1 MGMILPPRLQR
12 HSSNFAGLRAVSTR
26 DDFILE
32 ESAASPGFFDLAGIK
47 SPGLTSAPA
56 IGALAVQLL
65 RQKGVALEEKP
76 AFRLIGKSIRCS
88 DGEQYKK
95 VPEFWSDCQKNGTF
109 SKLVTLDNMAQA
121 GLFGIFQYVKPGSSK
136 EIEYSIMAASDGE
149 LPEGFREIWIPES
162 VWAVFDCK
170 GAVPQAIQN
179 GWKYLEEEWLAK
191 YPFPHA
197 SCPELEWYSSGNSYD
212 RDYLSQIWIPVIDES
227 L

>member
-1 MGMILPPRLQR
+1 
-12 HSSNFAGLRAVSTR
+12 
-26 DDFILE
+26 
-32 ESAASPGFFDLAGIK
+32 
-47 SPGLTSAPA
+47 
-56 IGALAVQLL
+56 
-65 RQKGVALEEKP
+65 
-76 AFRLIGKSIRCS
+76 
-88 DGEQYKK
+88 
-95 VPEFWSDCQKNGTF
+95 
-109 SKLVTLDNMAQA
+109 MAQA
-121 GLFGIFQYVKPGSSK
+121 GLFGIFQYLKPGSSK